1 MLAGGRALVE
11 EVRAFDLRQRT
22 IRLAACAPAPL
33 RLLRDLLAELS
44 PSRHLTCGIREED
57 AAAKDLPAG
66 HLDLAVF
73 HAPAEDPLL
82 VSAVCCRE
90 QLCVLVLPGHPL
102 AEKSALLFRDL
113 AGVPMLQYKDA
124 GFWVDLCRRTIPDA
138 RLILQEDRKTFL
150 ELASTSA
157 LPRFYTALFNRF
169 KAQDVSGQRILP
181 IEDPEASVT
190 YHLATRREDIARYR
204 ALFDRLPGAVQA
216 LS

>member
-1 MLAGGRALVE
+1 MLASGRALVE

-73 HAPAEDPLL
+73 RAPAEDPLL

-90 QLCVLVLPGHPL
+90 QLCVLVPPGHPI

-113 AGVPMLQYKDA
+113 AGVLMLQYKDA
-124 GFWVDLCRRTIPDA
+124 GF
-138 RLILQEDRKTFL
+138 
-150 ELASTSA
+150 
-157 LPRFYTALFNRF
+157 
-169 KAQDVSGQRILP
+169 
-181 IEDPEASVT
+181 
-190 YHLATRREDIARYR
+190 
-204 ALFDRLPGAVQA
+204 
-216 LS
+216 